1 MFTRS
6 KRPPTIAI
14 VKVSS
19 TFMKNFQRARRT
31 EGLEEIIFEEV
42 ALRMCGVDSPEVVG
56 DDVENA

>member
-1 MFTRS
+1 
-6 KRPPTIAI
+6 
-14 VKVSS
+14 
-19 TFMKNFQRARRT
+19 MKNFQRARRT